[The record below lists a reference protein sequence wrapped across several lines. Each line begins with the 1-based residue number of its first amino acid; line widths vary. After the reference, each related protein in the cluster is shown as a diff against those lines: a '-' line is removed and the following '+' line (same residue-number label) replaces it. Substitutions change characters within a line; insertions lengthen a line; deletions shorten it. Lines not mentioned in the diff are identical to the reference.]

1 MTRKTHVLGVI
12 GRKQAETPR
21 LKAGGGV
28 NGREKWVQEQIYC
41 KKNHEVGVGGE
52 KQAENPR
59 WEAEGH
65 AWRRK

>member
-1 MTRKTHVLGVI
+1 M
-12 GRKQAETPR
+12 E
-21 LKAGGGV
+21 
-28 NGREKWVQEQIYC
+28 EKSGCRSKSIV